1 MQFVVTEVNMK
12 IAALV
17 MTLALSS
24 GVQAQ
29 QCRVDIQNEVR
40 LDGEQVEIYQTGSP
54 KVMIDEDNNVFIN
67 GEKLD
72 LDAMQREAVKQYRE
86 KMNEYLPKAKELA
99 KDGLN
104 MANDI
109 LDDVADTI
117 GNSEAFDNV
126 RKALEEF
133 YRKQEEKHQEGEQY
147 VLQEASF
154 SEGAESW
161 SEQFAEMKELFTDEF
176 LSSAFDAV
184 AESMKQ
190 EGGLNFTELK
200 DQMVELKGKIEEKFS
215 EDDIQEKAEDYC
227 DSLDDMA
234 EEEQSLQEKIPELK
248 DYPVFLI

>member
-1 MQFVVTEVNMK
+1 MK
-12 IAALV
+12 ITALV
-17 MTLALSS
+17 MTLALSF

-72 LDAMQREAVKQYRE
+72 LDAMQREAVRQYRE

-109 LDDVADTI
+109 LDDVAETI

-126 RKALEEF
+126 RQALKEF
-133 YRKQEEKHQEGEQY
+133 YRKQEEKHQQGDQY

-154 SEGAESW
+154 SEGADSW

-176 LSSAFDAV
+176 VSSAFDAV
-184 AESMKQ
+184 AKNMKQ
-190 EGGLNFTELK
+190 DGGINFTQLTDQLAALK
-200 DQMVELKGKIEEKFS
+200 AKVEQRFS
-215 EDDIQEKAEDYC
+215 QDDIREKADSYC
-227 DSLDDMA
+227 DSLDEMA
-234 EEEQSLQEKIPELK
+234 EEEQTLQEKIPELK
-248 DYPVFLI
+248 DYSVFLI

>member
-1 MQFVVTEVNMK
+1 MK

-17 MTLALSS
+17 MTLALSF

-72 LDAMQREAVKQYRE
+72 LDAMQREAVRQYRE

-109 LDDVADTI
+109 LDDVAETI

-126 RKALEEF
+126 RRALEEF
-133 YRKQEEKHQEGEQY
+133 YRKQEEKHQQGDQY

-154 SEGAESW
+154 SEGEASW
-161 SEQFAEMKELFTDEF
+161 SDQFAEMKELFTDEF
-176 LSSAFDAV
+176 VSSAFDAV
-184 AESMKQ
+184 AENMKQ
-190 EGGLNFTELK
+190 DGGINFTQLTDQLAALK
-200 DQMVELKGKIEEKFS
+200 AKVEQRFS
-215 EDDIQEKAEDYC
+215 QDDIREKADSYC

-234 EEEQSLQEKIPELK
+234 EEEQTLQEKIPELK
-248 DYPVFLI
+248 DYPVFMI